1 MTKCRRNKSLMTWRA
16 AFQQRGYPKN
26 SEVEVWP
33 IPDGPRVAG
42 RSSESAL
49 PPPELDEAQWKMW
62 AKKAPSRGHCAKASP
77 MLGVR
82 GRAVHGSREL
92 DRSLLVV

>member
-1 MTKCRRNKSLMTWRA
+1 M
-16 AFQQRGYPKN
+16 
-26 SEVEVWP
+26 WP

-49 PPPELDEAQWKMW
+49 PPPELDEAQWRMW

-77 MLGVR
+77 MLG
-82 GRAVHGSREL
+82 GQRASRPWKQRTRQESPGSL
-92 DRSLLVV
+92 DETVTGPRWEQK